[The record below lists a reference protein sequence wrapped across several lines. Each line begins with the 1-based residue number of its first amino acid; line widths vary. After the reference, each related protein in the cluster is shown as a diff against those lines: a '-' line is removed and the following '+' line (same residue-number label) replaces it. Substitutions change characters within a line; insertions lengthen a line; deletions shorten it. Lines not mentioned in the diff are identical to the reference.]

1 MRVLTGK
8 FSRLR
13 ELRASGDFSDTEW
26 KMLTTRA
33 SRASDAAMRAAQQ
46 R

>member
-1 MRVLTGK
+1 VVAGK

-13 ELRASGDFSDTEW
+13 ELRASDDFSETEW

-33 SRASDAAMRAAQQ
+33 SRARDAAMRATQQ